1 MSGVGLDRRLANF
14 RLGLE
19 ARPQADG
26 AERIRQSSAA
36 AERLAASLDGELI
49 RTPRGCFVRVE
60 APSTLL
66 PVDRERLARLPGQPP
81 ADAPLLCLDT
91 ETTGLATAAGTL
103 AFLVGL
109 GWWEGARFRQ
119 VQLLLPDHADEPALL
134 AELAS
139 HIPANGWLVTY
150 NGRGFD
156 WPLLVARYRLVRE
169 DPPIHAG
176 HLDLLPLV
184 RRVFRHRM
192 PDARLGTVE
201 SVLLGLRRHA
211 DVGGWE
217 IPSRYLEFLRFGEPA
232 PLLEVVR
239 HNDEDVRSLARLVV
253 HVDRGY
259 ADGERWAEAP
269 AGDLAGL
276 ARAFAAAG
284 RHDEALTCVETAIA
298 GSRTRGFDGPP
309 PPGSSVARAVRE
321 VAAPLTYRSDPD
333 DDGPWWSSR
342 RRPDFGG
349 QPGRYA
355 LPDSWLAPDPVR
367 RDAPW
372 TESRLLGERARLLRR
387 LGRGRDAES
396 AWLDLVAADGTLAA
410 LAWIEVAKLR
420 EHEFRDA
427 AGALE
432 AASTAAS
439 IVARQARL
447 GRRLPRLE
455 SALLHRIGRLRL
467 RVRRAHELAARLE
480 RRRIRRST
488 AARSGTPTSPG
499 ASIARDAAAAA
510 NRRSELPPRARPIP
524 DGSMRA
530 ATIAARNTSPA
541 PVGSTTVSDGIAR

>member
-1 MSGVGLDRRLANF
+1 MSAVGLDRRFANF
-14 RLGLE
+14 RQGLV
-19 ARPQADG
+19 ARPPVDAT
-26 AERIRQSSAA
+26 ERVRRSSAA
-36 AERLAASLDGELI
+36 AERLAAELDGELI

-66 PVDRERLARLPGQPP
+66 PLDRKRLSRLPGQPP
-81 ADAPLLCLDT
+81 PGAPLLCLDT

-109 GWWEGARFRQ
+109 GWWEGSRFRQ

-134 AELAS
+134 AELSSRISPSA
-139 HIPANGWLVTY
+139 WLVTY

-156 WPLLVARYRLVRE
+156 WPLLVARYRLARE
-169 DPPIHAG
+169 SPPVHAG

-217 IPSRYLEFLRFGEPA
+217 IPARYLEFLRFGEPA
-232 PLLEVVR
+232 ALLEVVR
-239 HNDEDVRSLARLVV
+239 HNDEDVRSLARLLV

-269 AGDLAGL
+269 SGDLAGL
-276 ARAFAAAG
+276 ARAYAGAG
-284 RHDEALTCVETAIA
+284 RHEEALACLESAIA
-298 GSRTRGFDGPP
+298 GSRSEQTAEP
-309 PPGSSVARAVRE
+309 AIRAVRE
-321 VAAPLTYRSDPD
+321 VPPAATYRSDPD
-333 DDGPWWSSR
+333 DDGPWWSPR
-342 RRPDFGG
+342 QRPDFGG
-349 QPGRYA
+349 RPGRYA
-355 LPDSWLAPDPVR
+355 LPHSWPAPDPVR

-387 LGRGRDAES
+387 LGRSRDAEA
-396 AWLDLVAADGTLAA
+396 AWIELVAAGGTLAA

-420 EHEFRDA
+420 EHQLRDPQ
-427 AGALE
+427 GAL
-432 AASTAAS
+432 AATLLAAS
-439 IVARQARL
+439 IVERQARL

-455 SALLHRIGRLRL
+455 SALARRTSRLRSRVL
-467 RVRRAHELAARLE
+467 RAQALGLRTE

-488 AARSGTPTSPG
+488 SASSGTPARPG
-499 ASIARDAAAAA
+499 ASIASEAAAAA
-510 NRRSELPPRARPIP
+510 SRTSDPRADGGPIRE
-524 DGSMRA
+524 GSSLA
-530 ATIAARNTSPA
+530 AAMVARRTSPA
-541 PVGSTTVSDGIAR
+541 PVGSTTPAEGMAR